1 MISTSPA
8 LDTGLYRAPWQP
20 LMDPATGEAVAHVG
34 WAATQDMRAAIDAAE
49 GAFPLWR
56 GTLACKRGNA
66 LRRWASAMRRKKTQL
81 AQIIVLEQGKPLA
94 EAEAEVLYAAGFKQS
109 GLGREGSRHG
119 IQEYM
124 ELKYVCVGDLAG

>member
-1 MISTSPA
+1 
-8 LDTGLYRAPWQP
+8 
-20 LMDPATGEAVAHVG
+20 MDPATGEAVAHVG

-56 GTLACKRGNA
+56 GTLACERGNA